1 MLYLVHNEEWIMNTC
16 SNCGANIE
24 QGETFCKVCGN
35 QITNIGNADNL
46 INAYIGDNVDAVDAI
61 RNRVFSFNTF
71 LFGIYYV
78 IYRKV

>member
-1 MLYLVHNEEWIMNTC
+1 MNTC

-35 QITNIGNADNL
+35 QITNIGNDDDL
-46 INAYIGDNVDAVDAI
+46 INAYIGDNVDTI

-71 LFGIYYV
+71 IFVFIM
-78 IYRKV
+78 